1 MNVTDEKKE
10 QITNFQEPLITN
22 VVNSISDTSLR
33 PGIEQVLKASQ
44 VNVWGSLVAAI
55 RKILKVQRDSSILK
69 GLDDEDQII
78 IDAIL
83 GGIQNPGTLPDP
95 KQEADPT
102 LAAPM
107 LAQLISGASKG
118 DTDALSIL
126 GQMAESMSTTQGD
139 LARFSTLIKPM
150 VDGERDVDK
159 LCDKIGPQGESLVVS
174 ILSELAKLD
183 QIGRAHV

>member
-10 QITNFQEPLITN
+10 QITNFHAPLIVN

-33 PGIEQVLKASQ
+33 PGLEQVLKASEA
-44 VNVWGSLVAAI
+44 NGWEGLVAAI
-55 RKILKVQRDSSILK
+55 RKVLKGQRDSSILK

-83 GGIQNPGTLPDP
+83 RGIQNPATMPDP
-95 KQEADPT
+95 NQEADPT

-118 DTDALSIL
+118 DTDALSML

-150 VDGERDVDK
+150 VDGERDVDR
-159 LCDKIGPQGESLVVS
+159 LCDKIGPQGESLVVA

-183 QIGRAHV
+183 SH

>member
-1 MNVTDEKKE
+1 MNVTDEKKQ
-10 QITNFQEPLITN
+10 QITNFHAPLIVN

-33 PGIEQVLKASQ
+33 PGLEQVLIASEA
-44 VNVWGSLVAAI
+44 NGWSSLVTAI
-55 RKILKVQRDSSILK
+55 RKVLKGQRDSSILK
-69 GLDDEDQII
+69 GMDDEDQII
-78 IDAIL
+78 VDAIL
-83 GGIQNPGTLPDP
+83 RGIQNPATLPDP
-95 KQEADPT
+95 NQEADPT

-107 LAQLISGASKG
+107 LAQLIDGASKG
-118 DTDALSIL
+118 DTDALSML

-183 QIGRAHV
+183 SH